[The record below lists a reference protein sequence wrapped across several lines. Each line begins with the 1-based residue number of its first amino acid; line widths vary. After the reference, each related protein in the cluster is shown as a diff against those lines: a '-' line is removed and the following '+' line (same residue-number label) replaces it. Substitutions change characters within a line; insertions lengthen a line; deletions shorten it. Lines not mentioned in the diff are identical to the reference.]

1 MTAKSQVRNKMTPA
15 FQQLNKRLEK
25 ILHAALKI
33 QASHN
38 IPLVY
43 KDNRCTR
50 KNQFIHQYP
59 DGKTF
64 LIRQDRRTSK
74 EVIIKQL

>member
-1 MTAKSQVRNKMTPA
+1 MTIKRQIQNKMSPA
-15 FQQLNKRLEK
+15 FQELNKRLEK
-25 ILHAALKI
+25 TLHTALKI
-33 QASHN
+33 QASRN

-43 KDNRCTR
+43 RDKHCIR

-64 LIRQDRRTSK
+64 LIRQDRHTSK
-74 EVIIKQL
+74 EVVIKQL